1 MVTLESSHSM
11 DQPLPHYKLGEKLG
25 QGSFGSVYR
34 ALNWTTGETVAVK
47 QIGLANIPK
56 SDLPDIMSEI
66 DLLKNLNHPNIVQYR
81 GYTAT
86 TTHLY
91 IILEYCENGSLH
103 AIVKKFGR
111 FPESLV
117 ALYVLQVLQGLVYLH
132 DQGVIHRDIKG
143 SNILANK
150 EGGIKLA
157 DFGVATHTSSLS
169 TSAVVGSP
177 YWMAPEIV
185 DQSGATTS
193 SDIWSLGAL
202 VIELLTGKPPYHHL
216 DPMPALFRIV
226 NDPDGPPIP
235 EGASAV
241 VRDFLGYCF
250 QKDGMLRV
258 GARRL
263 LRHPWMVAARR
274 GVEER
279 EASSS
284 SAGGS
289 RTGRALGVPGGGG
302 GGARPKSG
310 YDDGVQRVQEWN
322 EAIRA
327 NPTPLPAPNL
337 TPSSAT
343 ANPSLS
349 PRLLRRP
356 SAELASALALHPA
369 PPPVLAPP
377 PPPKGLSTSPNRAVS
392 GLALVVGSKAPN
404 LSPKRELSGK
414 KRSPPSASMAA
425 VGGVGKA
432 GGRLRAIT
440 SASVAEATKR
450 GREKVAHDV
459 EEEEGQQG
467 EDGEEGGDNWDED
480 FEEGISMS
488 KIAALDRTDS
498 SPSSTSSSS
507 DSDGSDSDDEE
518 EDQDGTIRPS
528 NLLSP
533 LSAKPPA
540 KAKMV
545 MSPVVEDYSD
555 LIEGDDEEE
564 GEGFEG
570 KVRRLREA
578 NLSRPRLLHPK
589 DLAADSFTS
598 SAPSSPFSSS
608 VRGLRTLSPSPLKP
622 LPSSPSPA
630 PPARQPLA
638 PLQRSPLK
646 SSASTTSLRPTKPV
660 AKHGIHKYSEQEGE
674 EEDYS
679 DVFGG
684 GGGGGV
690 VLLRGKEVEEEG
702 EKERSLHLQSLQL
715 STKLS
720 SKSWLG
726 DEDSDEDDPFA
737 LVDSEDSDSLATR
750 DALGGG
756 GGEVEASVAREK
768 LAGLQKGV
776 EECVERLGGEDEF
789 ETREGCLELIT
800 ILELS
805 PEVKPHF
812 VKSHGM
818 LAVIEVLQV
827 TRSREILGILLRVV
841 NLIVGE
847 DPDTLEKLCLVGGCP
862 VVMSFASNKFSRE
875 IRLEAALFIGSMCR
889 TSLLTMFVS
898 CRGLRTLVEMMD
910 ENYAERKDLVWMA
923 VDGISRVFEMHGP
936 TPRNDF
942 CRIFSHEG
950 LLEPLSSALISVAV
964 DDDDLAVSA
973 KAKIIGIF
981 LLFSQ
986 SDRKVKEAMACRA
999 VVLRLVKALRMLTPD
1014 LLAPL
1019 LKTIKNLTMLPSA
1032 LEVLQNA
1039 NSIEILVGILAEPF
1053 EGKLGAEIQNHVVN
1067 ALFNLCRLSSIRQE
1081 EAAIAGAI
1089 PILQHI
1095 VLGSSPL
1102 KQFALPILCDFAHAS
1117 KTCRKLLWKH
1127 DGLNFYLTLLRDS
1140 FWANPALEAILSWLQ
1155 DETARVEDCLLEA
1168 TALESLLRVFCKT
1181 KSATFESLLEPFHKL
1196 LRTSPAVSIRL
1207 ASSSTFFKRI
1217 IDRLTRTSISGKAVT
1232 RLNLLRITKTVFDAL
1247 PLSQRDKVVKILLL
1261 PVGRLAEEDPAILVK
1276 ELAKELKREFGRVR
1290 EGGRREV
1297 QKRVLRRA
1305 ASEGGAVGGG
1315 GGSVGGVPPSPGGVG
1330 SARRQGNMFGR
1341 GA

>member
-1 MVTLESSHSM
+1 MDFVTTEA
-11 DQPLPHYKLGEKLG
+11 
-25 QGSFGSVYR
+25 SV
-34 ALNWTTGETVAVK
+34 
-47 QIGLANIPK
+47 
-56 SDLPDIMSEI
+56 
-66 DLLKNLNHPNIVQYR
+66 
-81 GYTAT
+81 
-86 TTHLY
+86 
-91 IILEYCENGSLH
+91 
-103 AIVKKFGR
+103 
-111 FPESLV
+111 
-117 ALYVLQVLQGLVYLH
+117 
-132 DQGVIHRDIKG
+132 
-143 SNILANK
+143 
-150 EGGIKLA
+150 A

-185 DQSGATTS
+185 DQTGATTS

-279 EASSS
+279 EASAGSS
-284 SAGGS
+284 SS
-289 RTGRALGVPGGGG
+289 SVPGGRARGLQSG
-302 GGARPKSG
+302 VGAGGARPKSV

-327 NPTPLPAPNL
+327 NPPPLP
-337 TPSSAT
+337 TPSSLAPS
-343 ANPSLS
+343 PSLS

-369 PPPVLAPP
+369 PPPKSSSALTSAPP
-377 PPPKGLSTSPNRAVS
+377 PLSTSPNSRAV
-392 GLALVVGSKAPN
+392 GLALVVGSKAPV
-404 LSPKRELSGK
+404 LSPKRGRVVSG
-414 KRSPPSASMAA
+414 ASGRAA
-425 VGGVGKA
+425 GGGSKSRAAGKA
-432 GGRLRAIT
+432 MMMKLAQPAVESGGGAG
-440 SASVAEATKR
+440 AA
-450 GREKVAHDV
+450 G
-459 EEEEGQQG
+459 EEQ
-467 EDGEEGGDNWDED
+467 DGEGDNWDED

-488 KIAALDRTDS
+488 KIAALDRADS
-498 SPSSTSSSS
+498 SPSASS
-507 DSDGSDSDDEE
+507 DSDPESDASDDE

-533 LSAKPPA
+533 LAKKPPTP
-540 KAKMV
+540 MT
-545 MSPVVEDYSD
+545 PVVEDYSD
-555 LIEGDDEEE
+555 LVEGDGE
-564 GEGFEG
+564 EGFEG
-570 KVRRLREA
+570 K
-578 NLSRPRLLHPK
+578 
-589 DLAADSFTS
+589 
-598 SAPSSPFSSS
+598 
-608 VRGLRTLSPSPLKP
+608 
-622 LPSSPSPA
+622 
-630 PPARQPLA
+630 PLA
-638 PLQRSPLK
+638 PLPLK
-646 SSASTTSLRPTKPV
+646 PSASMAALRPPSTPS
-660 AKHGIHKYSEQEGE
+660 KHGIDKYSEEEGE

-679 DVFGG
+679 D
-684 GGGGGV
+684 
-690 VLLRGKEVEEEG
+690 
-702 EKERSLHLQSLQL
+702 
-715 STKLS
+715 
-720 SKSWLG
+720 LG

-737 LVDSEDSDSLATR
+737 QVDDEDSNSLGDLDDVA
-750 DALGGG
+750 GGG
-756 GGEVEASVAREK
+756 GVELEASVAREK
-768 LAGLQKGV
+768 LARLQKTV
-776 EECVERLGGEDEF
+776 EECVDRLGGGGEDKF
-789 ETREGCLELIT
+789 EVREGCLELIT

-827 TRSREILGILLRVV
+827 TRSREILSILLRVV

-847 DPDTLEKLCLVGGCP
+847 DPDTLEKLCRKSLTSSARPQLVGGCP

-889 TSLLTMFVS
+889 TSLLTLNSRNEQLQMFVS

-964 DDDDLAVSA
+964 DDDDLAESA
-973 KAKIIGIF
+973 KAKIVGIF

-986 SDRKVKEAMACRA
+986 SDRKVKEAMARRT

-1039 NSIEILVGILAEPF
+1039 NAIETL
-1053 EGKLGAEIQNHVVN
+1053 EIQNHVVN
-1067 ALFNLCRLSSIRQE
+1067 ALFNLCRLSSVRQE

-1089 PILQHI
+1089 PILQQI
-1095 VLGSSPL
+1095 VSGSSPL

-1207 ASSSTFFKRI
+1207 ASSSSFFRRI

-1305 ASEGGAVGGG
+1305 ASEGGAVPSGGAVPG
-1315 GGSVGGVPPSPGGVG
+1315 GIPLSPGGAG
-1330 SARRQGNMFGR
+1330 SVRRQGNMFGR